1 MRPPCEIIVHKVL
14 AGIRAE
20 LAMRLLDEGLS
31 QQEIAS
37 KLGLSKAAVSQYV
50 NAKRGF
56 DIDISGSVEEEMQKL
71 TEILKNETQ
80 PTEVVDGI
88 CAICH
93 AIQDSG
99 WLCKEHIGPSH
110 TDENCAICMKHKH

>member
-20 LAMRLLDEGLS
+20 LAMRLLNEGLT
-31 QQEIAS
+31 QREIAS
-37 KLGLSKAAVSQYV
+37 RLGLSKAAVSQYV

-56 DIDISGSVEEEMQKL
+56 DIDFIGPVEDEMQKL
-71 TEILKNETQ
+71 SETLKNETQ
-80 PTEVVDGI
+80 PSEVVDGI

-99 WLCKEHIGPSH
+99 WLCKEHVDPSH
-110 TDENCAICMKHKH
+110 TDGNCAICMKRKH

>member
-31 QQEIAS
+31 QQDIANR
-37 KLGLSKAAVSQYV
+37 LGLSKAAVSQYV

-56 DIDISGSVEEEMQKL
+56 EIDDSDSVEEELQKL
-71 TEILKNETQ
+71 SEKLKEKT
-80 PTEVVDGI
+80 PPGEVVEGI

-99 WLCKEHIGPSH
+99 WLCKEHIDSSH
-110 TDENCAICMKHKH
+110 TDENCAFCMKRKH